1 MSETNNMTMMPK
13 RRSPLYRLR
22 RLFTF
27 IFFYLW
33 EVLLSNLVLAHDVV
47 TPRDRFR
54 PGILAL
60 HLPEM
65 TDLQIIA
72 LTNLVTMTPGT
83 LTLDVSEDR
92 RTLFMHCMYLDNPQ
106 WMRRRICEDY
116 VMRIK
121 EIF

>member
-1 MSETNNMTMMPK
+1 MSETTNMTVMPK
-13 RRSPLYRLR
+13 RRNPFYRLW

-83 LTLDVSEDR
+83 LTLDISEDR
-92 RTLFMHCMYLDNPQ
+92 RTLFMHCMYLNNPQ